1 LARKT
6 ATRQAL
12 FKMFGFA
19 RDSCNIPLGIC
30 SVGEVEMGMKLRVAL
45 VAAMAMTSVPAHA
58 LNIGDLAKT
67 VLGNGATVQKA
78 AENCPK
84 KVTLTSQDS
93 LTMQIARQAAEQLL
107 PEAQFLALDAA
118 ATTQATTQAAKPGFC
133 NQTAKKKNGLLDA
146 IKRAGQQLITRRVLG
161 L

>member
-1 LARKT
+1 MNMKFGA
-6 ATRQAL
+6 AL
-12 FKMFGFA
+12 
-19 RDSCNIPLGIC
+19 I
-30 SVGEVEMGMKLRVAL
+30 V
-45 VAAMAMTSVPAHA
+45 AMAMTSVPAQA
-58 LNIGDLAKT
+58 LSVGDLAKT

-78 AENCPK
+78 AETCPN

-93 LTMQIARQAAEQLL
+93 LTMQLARQAAEQLL
-107 PEAQFLALDAA
+107 PAPQFLALDTA
-118 ATTQATTQAAKPGFC
+118 ATNKATTQAATPGFC

>member
-1 LARKT
+1 MFAR
-6 ATRQAL
+6 L
-12 FKMFGFA
+12 GFA
-19 RDSCNIPLGIC
+19 PDICNI
-30 SVGEVEMGMKLRVAL
+30 VGGVGGVRGSGMNVKFKIAL
-45 VAAMAMTSVPAHA
+45 VGAMVVTSAPALA
-58 LNIGDLAKT
+58 LNVGDLAKT

-78 AENCPK
+78 AEKCPN

-93 LTMQIARQAAEQLL
+93 LTMQLARQAAEQLL
-107 PEAQFLALDAA
+107 PAPEFLALDSA
-118 ATTQATTQAAKPGFC
+118 ATARATTQAASPGFC